1 MTAANQL
8 PPNGVPLRE
17 YIEGIIAAHDK
28 RYEQRFADSNTAIN
42 AALVAQ
48 EKAVGAAL
56 IAANAAVAKAETA
69 AERRFEGQNE
79 FRAQLTDQA
88 ATFVR
93 RTEIDAIVKAM
104 QDKADERLLG
114 TQSKLDTLNA
124 LIGAAMPRVEY
135 ESAHKDL
142 INKVERLDQSDRIR
156 TGRSSG
162 FDATRVMIFAVIGA
176 LVSIVGIILALT
188 R

>member
-8 PPNGVPLRE
+8 PPNGIPLKE
-17 YIEGIIAAHDK
+17 YIEAIISAHDR
-28 RYEQRFADSNTAIN
+28 RYEQRFADSNTAVN

-48 EKAVGAAL
+48 EKAVTAAL
-56 IAANAAVAKAETA
+56 TAANAAVTKAETA
-69 AERRFEGQNE
+69 AERRFESQNE

-88 ATFVR
+88 ATFIR
-93 RTEIDAIVKAM
+93 RTEVEQIIKAWES
-104 QDKADERLLG
+104 KADDRAAG
-114 TQSKLDTLNA
+114 TQAKLDTLNA
-124 LIGAAMPRVEY
+124 LIGSAMPRGEY
-135 ESAHKDL
+135 EANHKDL
-142 INKVERLDQSDRIR
+142 RAKVERLDQNDRVR

-176 LVSIVGIILALT
+176 LVSIVGIVLALT